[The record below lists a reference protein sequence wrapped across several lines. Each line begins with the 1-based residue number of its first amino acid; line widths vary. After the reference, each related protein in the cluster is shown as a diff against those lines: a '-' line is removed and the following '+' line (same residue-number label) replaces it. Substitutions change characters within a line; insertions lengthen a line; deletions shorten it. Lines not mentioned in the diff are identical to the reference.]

1 MKTFTAAL
9 LVAAVCLLAAS
20 GAVQAGRIGPGR
32 ELKQFRNG
40 LGNLLLRYV
49 ERKLSRTILT

>member
-1 MKTFTAAL
+1 MKTSTAAL
-9 LVAAVCLLAAS
+9 VVAAVCLLAAN

-40 LGNLLLRYV
+40 LGNLSPLV
-49 ERKLSRTILT
+49 C